1 MAKRKF
7 LLLDPAK
14 PEGPDSPDT
23 ARRIEDA
30 LLALMAE
37 GERINHDVVAIRA
50 GVSRRTVYRH
60 HANRTALLRAL
71 WDRLSPGAGDKLP
84 NSLTTILARQP
95 ARFDGYDENA
105 TAMTVTMASAEG
117 RRIRNAMTPE
127 RTEAYREA
135 FAEETAHLPDSA
147 RVQALA
153 ILQLLNSGLAW
164 REMRDQWGMKG
175 DQMAQASGWAIRT
188 LVAELARGGGPDT
201 RFATDSEAALETN

>member
-14 PEGPDSPDT
+14 PESPDSPDT

-30 LLALMAE
+30 LIALMAE
-37 GERINHDVVAIRA
+37 GERINHDVVALRA
-50 GVSRRTVYRH
+50 GISRRTVYRH

-71 WDRLSPGAGDKLP
+71 WDRLSPGAAGDRLP

-117 RRIRNAMTPE
+117 RKMRNSLTPE
-127 RTEAYREA
+127 RTEAYRDA
-135 FAEETAHLPDSA
+135 FARETEHLSMDA
-147 RVQALA
+147 RNQALSV
-153 ILQLLNSGLAW
+153 LQLLNSGLAW
-164 REMRDQWGMKG
+164 REMRDQWGLRG
-175 DQMAQASGWAIRT
+175 REMAEASGWAIQV
-188 LVAELARGGGPDT
+188 LVRELEKGGGPGV
-201 RFATDSEAALETN
+201 E

>member
-117 RRIRNAMTPE
+117 RRIRNALTPE

-135 FAEETAHLPDSA
+135 FADETAHLPESA
-147 RVQALA
+147 RVQRSVFIRAPKSMPYGDIMRVIDGVKGA
-153 ILQLLNSGLAW
+153 GATPIGLQIDDLN
-164 REMRDQWGMKG
+164 
-175 DQMAQASGWAIRT
+175 
-188 LVAELARGGGPDT
+188 
-201 RFATDSEAALETN
+201 